1 MAAYTQVRSSS
12 WKWSTCNRV
21 QATKLPF
28 SFPSSLFMTIYFL
41 PIQDFSELYLLCS
54 NFGYPNGQSRK
65 LNIQHYKTK
74 RTEKCTNAEFLHWFF
89 FNSSCFTQ
97 QHTSNV
103 SLPWKPRHLGGCLA
117 AQELLLEGTHEAA
130 LLLVGLETTMT
141 PLAGGVDELQGDL
154 LHVAATEGCQQWLQ
168 REVEQWQCCK
178 DVPLAWE
185 LWPVRENSWVSEL
198 PNPWLRDQIFIFIL
212 VTHSF
217 APRSTK
223 MNKTRLS
230 WNITPRQDGQTK
242 LSQSIRFTD
251 TTAY

>member
-1 MAAYTQVRSSS
+1 MAVYTQVRSSS
-12 WKWSTCNRV
+12 WKWSTCNHV
-21 QATKLPF
+21 QAQNYHF
-28 SFPSSLFMTIYFL
+28 LFHLHYSWQFISCQFRTSANYIFFA
-41 PIQDFSELYLLCS
+41 QT

-65 LNIQHYKTK
+65 MSIQHYKTK
-74 RTEKCTNAEFLHWFF
+74 RMEKCTNAEFLHWFF

-103 SLPWKPRHLGGCLA
+103 SLPWKPWHLGGCLA
-117 AQELLLEGTHEAA
+117 TQELLLEGTHEAA
-130 LLLVGLETTMT
+130 LLLMGLEATMT

-154 LHVAATEGCQQWLQ
+154 LHVATTEGCQQWLQ

-198 PNPWLRDQIFIFIL
+198 PNPWLRDHFIFIL

-217 APRSTK
+217 ASRSTE

-230 WNITPRQDGQTK
+230 WSITPRQDGQTK
-242 LSQSIRFTD
+242 LSQSIRFTE